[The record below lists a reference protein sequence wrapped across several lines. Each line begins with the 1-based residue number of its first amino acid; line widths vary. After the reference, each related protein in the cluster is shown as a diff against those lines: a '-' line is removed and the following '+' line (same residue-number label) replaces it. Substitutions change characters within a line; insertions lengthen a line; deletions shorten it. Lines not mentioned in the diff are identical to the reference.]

1 MNTVSPADN
10 AVIFYHANC
19 VDGFAAAHVIE
30 QHILR
35 DLAQVPILVPVQ
47 YGQVETPEQFDALY
61 GYMLQNAEAI
71 IVDFSFPPAVM
82 DHIAKTA
89 QKTYWLDHH
98 KTAFEEMK
106 FDINTRY
113 DLWAGPNFYLVLDNF
128 KSGAMLAWE
137 FVNGVGAEAPDFIKV
152 VDDYDRWV
160 FQYPQTKDAQMYIRS
175 HSMNRL
181 AFDSLMLTSMDEM
194 AQAGGMMRQYYN
206 AQLKNHKKRKP
217 KVIYLYGERG
227 HALNADAAF
236 SSELGH
242 FLAEQSGTFGAVY
255 QVEGSLLKFS
265 LRSCGDYDVSALA
278 KKFGGGGHK
287 NAAGFTYDAERFFV
301 DDGVIP

>member
-1 MNTVSPADN
+1 MSAR
-10 AVIFYHANC
+10 AEKCVIFYHANC

-30 QHILR
+30 RHILCGTV
-35 DLAQVPILVPVQ
+35 QVPILVPVQ
-47 YGQVETPEQFDALY
+47 YGQVETQEQFDALY
-61 GYMLQNAEAI
+61 GDMLKDAEVF

-89 QKTYWLDHH
+89 QSTYWLDHH

-106 FDINTRY
+106 FDISKRY
-113 DLWAGPNFYLVLDNF
+113 DLWAGPNFYLVLDNS

-137 FVNGVGAEAPDFIKV
+137 FVHGVGAEAPDFIKV

-160 FQYPQTKDAQMYIRS
+160 FQYPQTKDVQMNIRS
-175 HSMNRL
+175 HNMDRP
-181 AFDSLMLTSMDEM
+181 AFDSLMLMSMDEM

-206 AQLKNHKKRKP
+206 AQLEAHKKREW
-217 KVIYLYGERG
+217 VDIYLRGEHG
-227 HALNADAAF
+227 YALNADAAF

-255 QVEGSLLKFS
+255 QIEGTQLKFS
-265 LRSCGDYDVSALA
+265 LRSCGDYDVSAIA
-278 KKFGGGGHK
+278 KTFGGGGHK
-287 NAAGFTYDAERFFV
+287 NAAGFTYAAENFFV
-301 DDGVIP
+301 MDRVIP

>member
-1 MNTVSPADN
+1 MNTVSPADK

-30 QHILR
+30 RHILR
-35 DLAQVPILVPVQ
+35 YTAQVPTLVPVQ
-47 YGQVETPEQFDALY
+47 YGQVETQEQFDALY
-61 GYMLQNAEAI
+61 GDMLQNAEAI
-71 IVDFSFPPAVM
+71 IVDFSFPYAVM

-98 KTAFEEMK
+98 KSAFESMG
-106 FDINTRY
+106 FDISKRY
-113 DLWAGPNFYLVLDNF
+113 DLWAGPNFYLVLDNS

-137 FVNGVGAEAPDFIKV
+137 FVNGWLAEAPDFIKV

-160 FQYPQTKDAQMYIRS
+160 FQYPQTKEAQMYIRS

-181 AFDSLMLTSMDEM
+181 AFESLMLMSMDEM

-206 AQLKNHKKRKP
+206 AQLKNHKNRKW
-217 KVIYLYGERG
+217 VDIYLYGEHG
-227 HALNADAAF
+227 YALNADAAF

-287 NAAGFTYDAERFFV
+287 NAAGFTYDAEDFFASE
-301 DDGVIP
+301 GEIP

>member
-1 MNTVSPADN
+1 MNAVSPANN

-61 GYMLQNAEAI
+61 GDMLKDAEVF
-71 IVDFSFPPAVM
+71 IVDFSFPPSVM

-106 FDINTRY
+106 FNINKRY
-113 DLWAGPNFYLVLDNF
+113 DLWAGPNFYLVLDNS
-128 KSGAMLAWE
+128 KCGAMLAWE
-137 FVNGVGAEAPDFIKV
+137 FVHGVGAEAPDFIKV

-175 HSMNRL
+175 YSMDRL
-181 AFDSLMLTSMDEM
+181 AFDSLMLMSMDEM
-194 AQAGGMMRQYYN
+194 AQAGGMMRQYYS
-206 AQLKNHKKRKP
+206 AQLEAHKKREWMD
-217 KVIYLYGERG
+217 IYLYGEHG
-227 HALNADAAF
+227 YALNADAAF

-287 NAAGFTYDAERFFV
+287 NAAGFTYDAANFFV
-301 DDGVIP
+301 REKVVP

>member
-1 MNTVSPADN
+1 MNAVSHADKV
-10 AVIFYHANC
+10 VIFYHANC

-30 QHILR
+30 RHTLR

-47 YGQVETPEQFDALY
+47 YGQVETPEQFGALY
-61 GYMLQNAEAI
+61 GDMLKDAEVF

-98 KTAFEEMK
+98 KTAFESLE

-113 DLWAGPNFYLVLDNF
+113 DAWASDNFYLTLDNS

-137 FVNGVGAEAPDFIKV
+137 FVQGRNAEAPDFIKV

-175 HSMNRL
+175 HNMDRL
-181 AFDSLMLTSMDEM
+181 AFDSLMLMSMDEM

-206 AQLKNHKKRKP
+206 AQLEAHKKRKWMD
-217 KVIYLYGERG
+217 IYLRGAYGY
-227 HALNADAAF
+227 ALNADAAF

-255 QVEGSLLKFS
+255 QVEGTQLKFS
-265 LRSCGDYDVSALA
+265 LRSCGDYDVSAIA
-278 KKFGGGGHK
+278 KKFGGGGHQ
-287 NAAGFTYDAERFFV
+287 NAAGFTCDAEYFFAYC
-301 DDGVIP
+301 GVIP

>member
-1 MNTVSPADN
+1 MSAR
-10 AVIFYHANC
+10 AEKCVIFYHANC

-30 QHILR
+30 RHILR
-35 DLAQVPILVPVQ
+35 ATAQVPTLVPVQ
-47 YGQVETPEQFDALY
+47 YGQVETQEQFDALY
-61 GYMLQNAEAI
+61 GDMLQHVAI
-71 IVDFSFPPAVM
+71 IVDFSFPSAVM
-82 DHIAKTA
+82 YHIAETA
-89 QKTYWLDHH
+89 QSTYWLDHH

-106 FDINTRY
+106 FDINKRY
-113 DLWAGPNFYLVLDNF
+113 DLWAGPNFYLVLDN
-128 KSGAMLAWE
+128 SRCGAMLAWE
-137 FVNGVGAEAPDFIKV
+137 FVYDGLAEAPDFIKV

-175 HSMNRL
+175 HRLNRD
-181 AFDSLMLTSMDEM
+181 AFDSLILMSMDEM
-194 AQAGGMMRQYYN
+194 AQAGGMMRLYYN
-206 AQLKNHKKRKP
+206 AQLENHKNREWMD
-217 KVIYLYGERG
+217 IYLYGEHG
-227 HALNADAAF
+227 YALNADAAF

-287 NAAGFTYDAERFFV
+287 NAAGFTYDAENFFALERE
-301 DDGVIP
+301 IP

>member
-1 MNTVSPADN
+1 MNTAAN
-10 AVIFYHANC
+10 KAVIFYHANC

-30 QHILR
+30 RHIIENTSLP
-35 DLAQVPILVPVQ
+35 QILIAVN
-47 YGQVETPEQFDALY
+47 YNTIETPEEFDNRY
-61 GYMLQNAEAI
+61 GYLLKDAEVF
-71 IVDFSFPPAVM
+71 IVDFSFPNDVM
-82 DHIAKTA
+82 NHIALSASKL
-89 QKTYWLDHH
+89 YWLDHH
-98 KTAFEEMK
+98 KTAFEALE

-113 DLWAGPNFYLVLDNF
+113 ETWPGLNFYLLLDNS

-137 FVNGVGAEAPDFIKV
+137 FVYGRNAEAPDFIKV

-175 HSMNRL
+175 HNMNRL
-181 AFDSLMLTSMDEM
+181 AFDSLMLMSMDEM

-206 AQLKNHKKRKP
+206 AQLEAHKKRQP
-217 KVIYLYGERG
+217 MYVRFNDQSGL
-227 HALNADAAF
+227 ALNADAAF

-242 FLAEQSGTFGAVY
+242 YLAEKSKTFGAVY
-255 QVEGSLLKFS
+255 QIEGRQIKFS

-278 KKFGGGGHK
+278 KKFDGGGHK
-287 NAAGFTYDAERFFV
+287 NAAGFVYSAEIFFA

>member
-1 MNTVSPADN
+1 MSAR
-10 AVIFYHANC
+10 AEKGVIFYHANC
-19 VDGFAAAHVIE
+19 VDGFAAAHLIE
-30 QHILR
+30 RHILCGNV
-35 DLAQVPILVPVQ
+35 QVPILVPVQ
-47 YGQVETPEQFDALY
+47 YGQVETQEQFDALY

-71 IVDFSFPPAVM
+71 IVDFSFPHAVM

-113 DLWAGPNFYLVLDNF
+113 DLWAGPNFYLVLDNS
-128 KSGAMLAWE
+128 KCGAMLAWE

-175 HSMNRL
+175 HSMDRL
-181 AFDSLMLTSMDEM
+181 AFDSLMLMSMDEM
-194 AQAGGMMRQYYN
+194 AQAGGMMRQYYS
-206 AQLKNHKKRKP
+206 AQLEAHKKRQP
-217 KVIYLYGERG
+217 MYVNFNDQPGL
-227 HALNADAAF
+227 ALNADAAF

-242 FLAEQSGTFGAVY
+242 YLAEKSKTFGAVY
-255 QVEGSLLKFS
+255 QVEGTKIKFS

-278 KKFGGGGHK
+278 KIFGGGGHK
-287 NAAGFTYDAERFFV
+287 NAAGFTCAAYVFFLQ
-301 DDGVIP
+301 DGVL

>member
-1 MNTVSPADN
+1 MNAVSPANN

-30 QHILR
+30 RYVIENYSLTQIMIPVKYGEIETVE
-35 DLAQVPILVPVQ
+35 DLNKHYAHHLLGSEV
-47 YGQVETPEQFDALY
+47 F
-61 GYMLQNAEAI
+61 
-71 IVDFSFPPAVM
+71 IVDFSFPPEVM
-82 DHIAKTA
+82 DHVAKMSTRL
-89 QKTYWLDHH
+89 YWLDHH

-106 FDINTRY
+106 FDISKRY
-113 DLWAGPNFYLVLDNF
+113 DLWAGPNFYLVLDNS
-128 KSGAMLAWE
+128 KCGAMLAWE
-137 FVNGVGAEAPDFIKV
+137 FVHGVGAEAPDFIKV

-181 AFDSLMLTSMDEM
+181 AFDSLMLMSMDEM
-194 AQAGGMMRQYYN
+194 AQAGGMMRQYYS
-206 AQLKNHKKRKP
+206 AQLENHKKREWMD
-217 KVIYLYGERG
+217 IYLYGEHG
-227 HALNADAAF
+227 YALNADAAF

-287 NAAGFTYDAERFFV
+287 NAAGFTYDAANFFV
-301 DDGVIP
+301 REKVVP

>member
-1 MNTVSPADN
+1 MAK
-10 AVIFYHANC
+10 IFYHANC

-30 QHILR
+30 RHILR
-35 DLAQVPILVPVQ
+35 DTVQVPTLVPVQ
-47 YGQVETPEQFDALY
+47 YGQVETPKQFDAWY
-61 GYMLQNAEAI
+61 GDMLKDAEVF
-71 IVDFSFPPAVM
+71 IVDFSFPSAVM
-82 DHIAKTA
+82 DHIAKAA
-89 QKTYWLDHH
+89 QNIYWLDHH

-106 FDINTRY
+106 FDISKRY
-113 DLWAGPNFYLVLDNF
+113 DLWAGTNFYLVLDNS
-128 KSGAMLAWE
+128 KCGAMLAWE

-175 HSMNRL
+175 HSMNRD
-181 AFDSLMLTSMDEM
+181 AFDSLMLMSMDEM

-206 AQLKNHKKRKP
+206 AQLEAHKNREWID
-217 KVIYLYGERG
+217 IYLYGEHG
-227 HALNADAAF
+227 YALNADAAF

-255 QVEGSLLKFS
+255 QVEGTLLKFS

-287 NAAGFTYDAERFFV
+287 NAAGFMYDDAEDFFKMERA
-301 DDGVIP
+301 IP

>member
-1 MNTVSPADN
+1 MSAR
-10 AVIFYHANC
+10 AEKCVIFYHANC

-61 GYMLQNAEAI
+61 VDMLKDAEVF
-71 IVDFSFPPAVM
+71 IVDFSFPTSVM
-82 DHIAKTA
+82 DHIAKAA

-98 KTAFEEMK
+98 KTAFEEAG
-106 FDINTRY
+106 FDISKRY
-113 DLWAGPNFYLVLDNF
+113 DLWAGPNFYLVFDNS
-128 KSGAMLAWE
+128 KCGAMLAWE
-137 FVNGVGAEAPDFIKV
+137 FVHGGRAEAPDFIKV

-175 HSMNRL
+175 HSMDRL
-181 AFDSLMLTSMDEM
+181 AFDSLMLMSMDEM

-206 AQLKNHKKRKP
+206 AQLEAHKKRGW
-217 KVIYLYGERG
+217 VDIYLYGERG
-227 HALNADAAF
+227 YALNADAAF

-287 NAAGFTYDAERFFV
+287 NAAGFTCDAEYFFAM
-301 DDGVIP
+301 GRVIP

>member
-1 MNTVSPADN
+1 MNAVSPANN
-10 AVIFYHANC
+10 AIIFYHANC

-30 QHILR
+30 RHILR

-61 GYMLQNAEAI
+61 GYMLQYEEAI

-106 FDINTRY
+106 FDINKRY
-113 DLWAGPNFYLVLDNF
+113 DLWAGSNFYLVLDNS
-128 KSGAMLAWE
+128 KCGAMLAWE
-137 FVNGVGAEAPDFIKV
+137 FVHGVGAEAPDFIKV

-175 HSMNRL
+175 HNMDRL
-181 AFDSLMLTSMDEM
+181 AFDSLMLMSMDEM

-206 AQLKNHKKRKP
+206 QQLENHKKRTP
-217 KVIYLYGERG
+217 MRVNFAWTEGL
-227 HALNADAAF
+227 ALNADASF

-242 FLAEQSGTFGAVY
+242 YLAEQSGTFGAVY
-255 QVEGSLLKFS
+255 QIDGEKVKFS
-265 LRSCGDYDVSALA
+265 LRSCGNFDVSAIA
-278 KKFGGGGHK
+278 RFYGGGGHK
-287 NAAGFTYDAERFFV
+287 NAAGFTLPAAEFFTSK
-301 DDGVIP
+301 GLLP